1 MKEIKK
7 VATINDLSGIG
18 RCSLTA
24 AIPILSALGVQC
36 CPFPTAI
43 LSSQTEFDNFTFLD
57 ITSEM
62 ESYKKAWNLLNLNF
76 DCIYS
81 GFLGSEEQINIVLDF
96 AREHKESLIVIDPV
110 MGDNGVI
117 YDTYTENMCNK
128 MKELLSIA
136 DIATPNLT
144 EACILTGNQYNKY
157 NMSEESILNI
167 AKDISKLGPSKVIIT
182 GIIKENSIYNFAY
195 NKSNNEF
202 FIVKS
207 EFNNES
213 YSGTGDIF
221 TSVVIGLLL
230 NNHDFKFSIE
240 KATEFIYNAI
250 QYTTK
255 FKTNPKEGIIFELFL
270 KELILINENKY

>member
-1 MKEIKK
+1 
-7 VATINDLSGIG
+7 
-18 RCSLTA
+18 
-24 AIPILSALGVQC
+24 
-36 CPFPTAI
+36 
-43 LSSQTEFDNFTFLD
+43 
-57 ITSEM
+57 
-62 ESYKKAWNLLNLNF
+62 
-76 DCIYS
+76 
-81 GFLGSEEQINIVLDF
+81 
-96 AREHKESLIVIDPV
+96 
-110 MGDNGVI
+110 
-117 YDTYTENMCNK
+117 TYTENMCNK
-128 MKELLSIA
+128 MKELISIA

-157 NMSEESILNI
+157 NMSDESILNI

-255 FKTNPKEGIIFELFL
+255 FKTNPKEGVIFELFL
-270 KELILINENKY
+270 KELIL

>member
-1 MKEIKK
+1 MKGIKK

-157 NMSEESILNI
+157 NMSDESILNI
-167 AKDISKLGPSKVIIT
+167 AKDISKLGPRKVIIT